1 VLQEKEAI
9 MRRYSDADDISMTNY
24 FSSINEVNLLTSEEE
39 VTLAKAKCEG
49 DEKSK
54 EKLINANLRLVVKIA
69 KNYTSLEPSLIDLI
83 QEGNLGLIRAAEKF
97 DYTMGCRFSTYAS
110 YWIKHYI
117 TRFIAKRSRTIR
129 VPIRKGDLFKKIKRA
144 QDSLVNSLGKEPSH
158 KEIADM
164 LGIEEKSVSDI
175 MEVFQPTISL
185 EYPLND
191 DEFNLYEVVSD
202 EKFQSPDMGIYKRD
216 LKEELEHAMES
227 LMDNEK
233 QILKKRFGFE
243 DEEPVTLKEV
253 GNEFGISAET
263 VRQIEARAMSKI
275 KQKYSFLQDYID

>member
-1 VLQEKEAI
+1 

-24 FSSINEVNLLTSEEE
+24 FSSINEVDLLTSEEE
-39 VTLAKAKCEG
+39 VALAKAKCDG

-144 QDSLVNSLGKEPSH
+144 QDTLVNELGKEPSH

-191 DEFNLYEVVSD
+191 EEFNLYEVVSD

-216 LKEELEHAMES
+216 LKDELEHAMES

-233 QILKKRFGFE
+233 EILKKRFGFE

-275 KQKYSFLQDYID
+275 KQKYSYLQDYID

>member
-1 VLQEKEAI
+1 

-129 VPIRKGDLFKKIKRA
+129 VPIRKG
-144 QDSLVNSLGKEPSH
+144 
-158 KEIADM
+158 
-164 LGIEEKSVSDI
+164 
-175 MEVFQPTISL
+175 
-185 EYPLND
+185 
-191 DEFNLYEVVSD
+191 
-202 EKFQSPDMGIYKRD
+202 
-216 LKEELEHAMES
+216 
-227 LMDNEK
+227 
-233 QILKKRFGFE
+233 
-243 DEEPVTLKEV
+243 
-253 GNEFGISAET
+253 
-263 VRQIEARAMSKI
+263 
-275 KQKYSFLQDYID
+275 